1 MSFDAPRTAGRRTVG
16 SSSSCGAARRKRRP
30 VLYSPSQKLAYLK
43 TPKAASIAIQEL
55 FQRQFPDH
63 VWVTTHETLPKGT
76 LVFTFARE
84 PVGRVIAAYAE
95 IDVTYARR
103 ASAEKRQQMN
113 TTFHRMA
120 TRSRSMSSGEQGA
133 RRLLAFLDDLV
144 GQRFGGDDREHWAP
158 THAYPQVNFACRQRI
173 DYVGHLE
180 NQDADWEEIQRLAG
194 VPAARRTQIP
204 HLHETATEDKCESGR
219 PCMFKEDDKNVS
231 RTPQLLLRLCETYAS
246 DFLCLGYPLP
256 APCAALAAPPSAPS
270 AAAAVPPP
278 LNRSAA
284 LPGGAADAARRLPV
298 GFSAR
303 FDAAGAGRLRWLA
316 KQPAYRN
323 SLFVFRDDVAN
334 HTTRVQPTE
343 DDPTGMQGNG
353 DASLRPLNRLGWYL
367 KVVDGAPLRAP
378 LSAGV
383 PTHDA
388 GGRPFGP
395 LTPAVRAHIDEALG
409 EAQQMLLLH
418 RYDRVLLPAE
428 LFGPAGARRA
438 ARARRPPRRGGL
450 PAAARGRG
458 AREPGGGAG
467 GNRRDTVGSVR
478 GWSGYSGCLGLT
490 RSHQRVFRRGR
501 RPRRELHKR
510 HASSRVLT
518 TTPCRSRRQCSCDES
533 RRRLMPR
540 VAPALVVVQPHAR
553 AACRE
558 RRNCRRGRRRRG
570 RVQVAVS
577 LAVRARSPSQCRR
590 SAAAAARP
598 ASALQRSRTR
608 AARDL
613 GEVTASLCKDL
624 DALAEGNTK
633 ALSGPSTGCAA
644 VGGAAAEVAPAAP
657 RAFDERRRAELL
669 QLLHVVEERL
679 GLAVSQAQHTR
690 EQAIA
695 LQDVHA
701 LLHAAERGRHAA
713 DAQLAAA
720 TAERQAAA
728 RRARAEQRVLAA
740 ALAEVEAEG
749 DADRRAAAAA
759 RGAADARDDELRRL
773 RAELPRLREVAER
786 EAAARFET
794 IGLVQQANAE
804 RDAALAELAAAR
816 AAGYAPPPA
825 AEARRAPRARAR

>member
-1 MSFDAPRTAGRRTVG
+1 MSPWQLQLLLALACVLVVALVMSFPMRHGPPAPPGASVNPAAGGAARAAGAPTDWRTPFESPRCVTQLRRDAAFTRAGRRTVG
-16 SSSSCGAARRKRRP
+16 FYCKRRP

-63 VWVTTHETLPKGT
+63 VWVTTHETLPTGT

-158 THAYPQVNFACRQRI
+158 THAYPQVNFACRQRV

-284 LPGGAADAARRLPV
+284 LPGGAADAAPVYSV

-323 SLFVFRDDVAN
+323 SLFVFRDDVTN

-428 LFGPAGARRA
+428 LFGPAG
-438 ARARRPPRRGGL
+438 
-450 PAAARGRG
+450 
-458 AREPGGGAG
+458 GGALRALG
-467 GNRRDTVGSVR
+467 VHPDVVG
-478 GWSGYSGCLGLT
+478 YL
-490 RSHQRVFRRGR
+490 QR
-501 RPRRELHKR
+501 
-510 HASSRVLT
+510 
-518 TTPCRSRRQCSCDES
+518 
-533 RRRLMPR
+533 R
-540 VAPALVVVQPHAR
+540 VAEALVNP
-553 AACRE
+553 
-558 RRNCRRGRRRRG
+558 
-570 RVQVAVS
+570 
-577 LAVRARSPSQCRR
+577 
-590 SAAAAARP
+590 
-598 ASALQRSRTR
+598 
-608 AARDL
+608 
-613 GEVTASLCKDL
+613 
-624 DALAEGNTK
+624 
-633 ALSGPSTGCAA
+633 
-644 VGGAAAEVAPAAP
+644 VGGK
-657 RAFDERRRAELL
+657 
-669 QLLHVVEERL
+669 
-679 GLAVSQAQHTR
+679 G
-690 EQAIA
+690 
-695 LQDVHA
+695 
-701 LLHAAERGRHAA
+701 GR
-713 DAQLAAA
+713 
-720 TAERQAAA
+720 
-728 RRARAEQRVLAA
+728 
-740 ALAEVEAEG
+740 
-749 DADRRAAAAA
+749 
-759 RGAADARDDELRRL
+759 
-773 RAELPRLREVAER
+773 
-786 EAAARFET
+786 
-794 IGLVQQANAE
+794 
-804 RDAALAELAAAR
+804 
-816 AAGYAPPPA
+816 
-825 AEARRAPRARAR
+825 